1 MIERLRENGLRL
13 TPQRLEL
20 VRILEEYGRNHPS
33 FSEIYEIFRN
43 RHATVSQSTVL
54 KNLATFEELGLLRS
68 FSYLGETRFELNPT
82 PHVNLVSSNGAIVDI
97 GGENIKH
104 LLEQL
109 VDVINEKTG
118 NDVKHLL
125 VLIQ

>member
-1 MIERLRENGLRL
+1 VIERLRENRLRL

-20 VRILEEYGRNHPS
+20 LRILEEYGRNHPS
-33 FSEIYEIFRN
+33 FSEIYEIFRS

-54 KNLATFEELGLLRS
+54 KNLATFEELRLLRS
-68 FSYLGETRFELNPT
+68 FSYLGETRYELNPI
-82 PHVNLVSSNGAIVDI
+82 PHVNLVSSNGTIVDI
-97 GGENIKH
+97 GGEDVRR
-104 LLEQL
+104 LLKQL